1 MMTKTKA
8 IKIFGLLVVIALI
21 ALLINKILD
30 PFGDPILLME
40 NQTQQAILVDMSI
53 DSDGIAPKFSP
64 NGMARRTFK
73 GVVEP
78 GQQIELIVNKNA
90 DYWIISAYNYGNGE
104 EEEIIFSQKYSSLSE
119 FEKTGWKTYKGTIA
133 PQ

>member
-1 MMTKTKA
+1 MKKTKA

-21 ALLINKILD
+21 ALLINEILD
-30 PFGDPILLME
+30 PFGDPIILME
-40 NQTQQAILVDMSI
+40 NQTQQTLSVDLSI
-53 DSDGIAPKFSP
+53 DSDVIAKRRHSK
-64 NGMARRTFK
+64 GLARMTFK

-78 GQQIELIVNKNA
+78 EQQIKLTVDKNA
-90 DYWIISAYNYGNGE
+90 DYWTIYAYNYGNGE

-119 FEKTGWKTYKGTIA
+119 FEKTGWKTYKGTIT

>member
-1 MMTKTKA
+1 MTKTKA

-21 ALLINKILD
+21 ALIINEIFE
-30 PFGDPILLME
+30 PFDDPIILME
-40 NQTQQAILVDMSI
+40 NQTQQTLSVDMSI
-53 DSDGIAPKFSP
+53 DSDSIAPRLSP
-64 NGMARRTFK
+64 DGLARRTFK

-90 DYWIISAYNYGNGE
+90 DYWIIYAYNYGNGE

-119 FEKTGWKTYKGTIA
+119 FEKTGWKTYKGTITA
-133 PQ
+133 Q